1 MHPKKLIRFFI
12 TLNVLIEIE
21 QIKQTSQ
28 GFCLFV
34 GVFFPTLFQAPVLV
48 LYKICTCYRISK
60 ADWHVEFL
68 NISICCF
75 INSTFC

>member
-34 GVFFPTLFQAPVLV
+34 YVGFFPHTFPSSSPSVIQN
-48 LYKICTCYRISK
+48 LY
-60 ADWHVEFL
+60 L
-68 NISICCF
+68 L
-75 INSTFC
+75 